1 MMFTKYD
8 TFLTLQGARTATMMR
23 VSGLYSLHMVRGL
36 GLTVMV
42 AVDSYRLPLKHLI
55 ILFVNLTQVLLLR
68 LRTTRL
74 RHLHYDSLFGGSIT
88 FGIGMNSLA

>member
-42 AVDSYRLPLKHLI
+42 AVDSYRLPLKHCPELE
-55 ILFVNLTQVLLLR
+55 QR
-68 LRTTRL
+68 MTR
-74 RHLHYDSLFGGSIT
+74 RY
-88 FGIGMNSLA
+88 